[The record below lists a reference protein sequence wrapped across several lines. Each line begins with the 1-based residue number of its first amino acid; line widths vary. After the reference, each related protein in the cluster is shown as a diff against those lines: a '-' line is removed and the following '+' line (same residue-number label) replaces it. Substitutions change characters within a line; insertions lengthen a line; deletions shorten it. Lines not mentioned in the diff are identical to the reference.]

1 MAAFAK
7 SWQLTPAKIADPRI
21 SYWKNGFS
29 GQLLYRVT
37 MSVSAM
43 KLVDGTG
50 HSQRSGAA
58 IHAGSFSFAA
68 QRVAG
73 SWCRGSTA
81 TSTRLSPDQLAVVA
95 AWHRGD
101 GQGRLRLIIR

>member
-7 SWQLTPAKIADPRI
+7 SRQLTPAKIADPRI
-21 SYWKNGFS
+21 SYWKNGIS

-43 KLVDGTG
+43 KPVDGTG

-68 QRVAG
+68 QRVEG
-73 SWCRGSTA
+73 SW
-81 TSTRLSPDQLAVVA
+81 QVVQGI
-95 AWHRGD
+95 HGD
-101 GQGRLRLIIR
+101 IDAPVS